1 MDVPL
6 RQLLSLEEPGRKIT
20 FLRLPVLQPHQSCQ
34 FFFFSAPQNPVK
46 QNVADLLGDD
56 RVGERRAHTVPV
68 AADQGSIRVHQ
79 M

>member
-1 MDVPL
+1 MNIPL
-6 RQLLSLEEPGRKIT
+6 RQLLSLKEPCRKISL
-20 FLRLPVLQPHQSCQ
+20 LRLSVLQPHQRSQ
-34 FFFFSAPQNPVK
+34 FLFFSVPENPVK
-46 QNVADLLGDD
+46 QNMADLLGDD